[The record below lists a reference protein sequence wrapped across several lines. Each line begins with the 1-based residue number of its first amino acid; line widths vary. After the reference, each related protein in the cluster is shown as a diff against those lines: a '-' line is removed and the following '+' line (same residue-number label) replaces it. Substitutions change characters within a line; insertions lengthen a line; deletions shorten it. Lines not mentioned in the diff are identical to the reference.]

1 MRAPKWYIGTMQSVL
16 ITGANRGLGLC
27 LVQKFA
33 AQGWRVIATERSA
46 SVRPQG
52 VPGNVIPGN
61 VIPGNVIPG
70 NVVPGNVSWVVLD
83 VQDGASIAGAVRA
96 VSALTPGLDV
106 LINNAAVNPRPD
118 YDALLGELDFSA
130 MQLAYDVNALGPL
143 RVIQSFLPLLERGQ
157 RKLIVNVSSE
167 AGSLRHS
174 WRDRS
179 YGYCMS
185 KAALN
190 MQTTILDRALKPRGF
205 NVLALHPG
213 WMRTEMGGANADLDP
228 METAEGMYEVVQSAS
243 AATPRFLQHDGK
255 EFPW

>member
-1 MRAPKWYIGTMQSVL
+1 MREDEPPSPGPPMPCARNSPKWYIVTMQSVL

-27 LVQKFA
+27 LVQQFA
-33 AQGWRVIATERSA
+33 DQGWQVFAGERSPSA
-46 SVRPQG
+46 SPGVALPQ
-52 VPGNVIPGN
+52 VQ
-61 VIPGNVIPG
+61 
-70 NVVPGNVSWVVLD
+70 WVGLD
-83 VQDGASIAGAVRA
+83 VQDMGSIVRA
-96 VSALTPGLDV
+96 AESVAARSSGLDV

-118 YDALLGELDFSA
+118 YDAPLGELDFTA

-143 RVIQSFLPLLERGQ
+143 RVVQAFLPLLEHGQ

-190 MQTTILDRALKPRGF
+190 MQSTILDRALKGRGF
-205 NVLALHPG
+205 QVLALHPG
-213 WMRTEMGGANADLDP
+213 WMRTDMGGPNAHLDPAESARGMYDVVQTANA
-228 METAEGMYEVVQSAS
+228 S
-243 AATPRFLQHDGK
+243 TPRFLQQDGK

>member
-1 MRAPKWYIGTMQSVL
+1 MQTVL

-33 AQGWRVIATERSA
+33 DSGWQVFATERTRSATPAVSA
-46 SVRPQG
+46 S
-52 VPGNVIPGN
+52 NVC
-61 VIPGNVIPG
+61 
-70 NVVPGNVSWVVLD
+70 WLTLD
-83 VQDGASIAGAVRA
+83 VQDTASVAQAAREVEQRC
-96 VSALTPGLDV
+96 SGLDV
-106 LINNAAVNPRPD
+106 LLNNAAVNPQPE
-118 YDALLGELDFSA
+118 YDALLGALDFA
-130 MQLAYDVNALGPL
+130 AIQLAYDVNAIGPL
-143 RVIQSFLPLLERGQ
+143 RVIQGLLPLLQRGQ
-157 RKLIVNVSSE
+157 RKLIINVSSE

-190 MQTTILDRALKPRGF
+190 IQTTILDRALKPRGF

-213 WMRTEMGGANADLDP
+213 WMRTDMGGPNAHLDP
-228 METAEGMYEVVQSAS
+228 AESAEGIYQVVESAGES
-243 AATPRFLQHDGK
+243 TPRFVQHDGK

>member
-1 MRAPKWYIGTMQSVL
+1 MPNIF

-33 AQGWRVIATERSA
+33 AEGWRVFAAQRTSSTPPA
-46 SVRPQG
+46 ALPH
-52 VPGNVIPGN
+52 
-61 VIPGNVIPG
+61 
-70 NVVPGNVSWVVLD
+70 VSWVWLD
-83 VQDGASIAGAVRA
+83 VQDPDSIARA
-96 VSALTPGLDV
+96 ARSVGEGGDGLDV

-118 YDALLGELDFSA
+118 YDSPLGELDFGA

-143 RVIQSFLPLLERGQ
+143 RVLEGLLPLLERGQ
-157 RKLIVNVSSE
+157 RKLVLNVSSE

-190 MQTTILDRALKPRGF
+190 MQTTILDRALKSRGF

-213 WMRTEMGGANADLDP
+213 WMRTDMGGPNADLDP
-228 METAEGMYEVVQSAS
+228 AQSAEGMYQVVQTAS

-255 EFPW
+255 DFPW

>member
-1 MRAPKWYIGTMQSVL
+1 MRAPKWYIGTMPSVL

-27 LVQKFA
+27 LVEKFA
-33 AQGWRVIATERSA
+33 EEGWRVFAAGRGEPASARSA
-46 SVRPQG
+46 AAAA
-52 VPGNVIPGN
+52 
-61 VIPGNVIPG
+61 
-70 NVVPGNVSWVVLD
+70 SWVALD
-83 VQDGASIAGAVRA
+83 VQDAASVASAARA
-96 VSALTPGLDV
+96 VSALTPSLDV

-118 YDALLGELDFSA
+118 CDALLGELDFSA

-143 RVIQSFLPLLERGQ
+143 RVIQSFVPLLERGE
-157 RKLIVNVSSE
+157 RKLIINVSSE

-174 WRDRS
+174 WRDRC

-213 WMRTEMGGANADLDP
+213 WMRTDMGGPNAHLDP
-228 METAEGMYEVVQSAS
+228 MQSALGMYEVVRNAD
-243 AATPRFLQHDGK
+243 ANTPRFLQHDGK

>member
-1 MRAPKWYIGTMQSVL
+1 MQSVL
-16 ITGANRGLGLC
+16 ITGANRGLGLS
-27 LVQKFA
+27 LVQKFSSEGWQVFA
-33 AQGWRVIATERSA
+33 AERSPSA
-46 SVRPQG
+46 LSPAL
-52 VPGNVIPGN
+52 PNVTW
-61 VIPGNVIPG
+61 
-70 NVVPGNVSWVVLD
+70 VSLD
-83 VQDGASIAGAVRA
+83 VQDESSIARA
-96 VSALTPGLDV
+96 AASVAERSDGLDV

-118 YDALLGELDFSA
+118 CDAPLGSLDFVA

-143 RVIQSFLPLLERGQ
+143 RVIQGLLPLLERGQ

-174 WRDRS
+174 WRERT

-190 MQTTILDRALKPRGF
+190 METTILDRALKSRGF
-205 NVLALHPG
+205 DVLAVHPG
-213 WMRTEMGGANADLDP
+213 WMRTDMGGPKAHLDP
-228 METAEGMYEVVQSAS
+228 AESAAGMYEVVQRAS

>member
-1 MRAPKWYIGTMQSVL
+1 MQSVL
-16 ITGANRGLGLC
+16 ISGANRGLGLC

-33 AQGWRVIATERSA
+33 AEGWQVFAAHRAARA
-46 SVRPQG
+46 AHAALP
-52 VPGNVIPGN
+52 
-61 VIPGNVIPG
+61 
-70 NVVPGNVSWVVLD
+70 NVSWVSLD
-83 VQDGASIAGAVRA
+83 VQDPDSIARVVRA
-96 VSALTPGLDV
+96 VEERGAGLDV

-118 YDALLGELDFSA
+118 YDSPLGDLDFAA

-143 RVIQSFLPLLERGQ
+143 RVIQGLLPLLERGQ
-157 RKLIVNVSSE
+157 RKLVVNISSE

-190 MQTTILDRALKPRGF
+190 MQTTILDRALKGRGF

-213 WMRTEMGGANADLDP
+213 WMRTDMGGANADLDP
-228 METAEGMYEVVQSAS
+228 VESAEGVYQVVQTASAS
-243 AATPRFLQHDGK
+243 TPRFLQHDGK

>member
-1 MRAPKWYIGTMQSVL
+1 MQTVL

-33 AQGWRVIATERSA
+33 DSGWQVFAAERTP
-46 SVRPQG
+46 SVRPPLQAS
-52 VPGNVIPGN
+52 
-61 VIPGNVIPG
+61 
-70 NVVPGNVSWVVLD
+70 NVSWLSLD
-83 VQDGASIAGAVRA
+83 VQDAASVTRA
-96 VSALTPGLDV
+96 AHEVEQRCSGLDV
-106 LINNAAVNPRPD
+106 LLNNAAVNPRPE
-118 YDALLGELDFSA
+118 YDALLGELDFA
-130 MQLAYDVNALGPL
+130 AIQLAYDVNAVGPL

-213 WMRTEMGGANADLDP
+213 WMRTEMGGANAHLAP
-228 METAEGMYEVVQSAS
+228 MESAEGLYDVVQSAS
-243 AATPRFLQHDGK
+243 ASTPRFLQHDGK